1 MSAVAIRD
9 PAEAPRSLSVIASM
23 AENYG
28 MRADAFEA
36 TLRATVVPKQCTR
49 EEFAAFVLVARE
61 YKLNPILKEI
71 YAIPKKGGGIQPIVG
86 VDGWYNIMNKH
97 PQFDALDFEDH
108 LDSKGAVTAITCR
121 IHRKDRSR
129 PICVTEYMD
138 ECRQGTEPWQRW
150 PRRML
155 RHKAAIQAARV
166 AFGFSGIVDPDEAD
180 RFTRPA
186 SAGPAV
192 ASVHAQASRPLQTI
206 DAHPDEFGPSQDPGA
221 EPPSPA
227 ETPANAPEAGEPASS
242 VAPAADD
249 AGENSEQTEKL
260 SPVDEAREA
269 GRKAARASVSYDAI
283 PKKYAR
289 YGDYAAAWQ
298 EGHAAEGERME
309 AEARQ

>member
-1 MSAVAIRD
+1 MSAVAIR
-9 PAEAPRSLSVIASM
+9 EATDTPRQVSVIAAM
-23 AENYG
+23 ASAYG
-28 MRADAFEA
+28 MRAEAFEA
-36 TLRATVVPKQCTR
+36 TLRATVVPKACTR
-49 EEFAAFVLVARE
+49 EEFAAFILVAKE

-97 PQFDALDFEDH
+97 PQFDALDFDDH
-108 LDSKGAVTAITCR
+108 LDDRGAVTAITCR
-121 IHRKDRSR
+121 IYRKDRTR

-138 ECRQGTEPWQRW
+138 ECRQNSEPWQKW

-180 RFTRPA
+180 RFTRVDR
-186 SAGPAV
+186 AGQPV
-192 ASVHAQASRPLQTI
+192 AAIHAQATRQLQTI
-206 DAHPDEFGPSQDPGA
+206 DAHPDEFGPSEDFAA
-221 EPPSPA
+221 EAPPPAA
-227 ETPANAPEAGEPASS
+227 ETPSDPPAGEPASS

-249 AGENSEQTEKL
+249 AGENSESPPRL
-260 SPVDEAREA
+260 SSIEEATQA
-269 GRKAARASVSYDAI
+269 GRYAARKGIGHEAV
-283 PKKYAR
+283 PPKYAK
-289 YGDYAAAWQ
+289 YKSWALAWQ

>member
-1 MSAVAIRD
+1 MTQEDTMSAVAIRD
-9 PAEAPRSLSVIASM
+9 PAGTPRGLSIIASM

-49 EEFAAFVLVARE
+49 EEFAAFILVAKAYE
-61 YKLNPILKEI
+61 LNPILKEI

-108 LDSKGAVTAITCR
+108 LDGAGNVTAITCR
-121 IHRKDRSR
+121 VYRKDRTR
-129 PICVTEYMD
+129 PICVTEYMV
-138 ECRQGTEPWQRW
+138 ECRQGTEPWQKW

-180 RFTRPA
+180 RFTRVDR
-186 SAGPAV
+186 AGQPV
-192 ASVHAQASRPLQTI
+192 ASIHAQATRQLQTI
-206 DAHPDEFGPSQDPGA
+206 DAHPDEFGPSEDFAA
-221 EPPSPA
+221 EPPPPAA
-227 ETPANAPEAGEPASS
+227 ETPADPASS
-242 VAPAADD
+242 SSPLDD
-249 AGENSEQTEKL
+249 AGDNSEAAPAL
-260 SPVDEAREA
+260 SPIEEATQA
-269 GRKAARASVSYDAI
+269 GRYAARTGIGYEAVS
-283 PKKYAR
+283 PKYAKYKAWAR
-289 YGDYAAAWQ
+289 AWQ

>member
-1 MSAVAIRD
+1 MTAVAIRE
-9 PAEAPRSLSVIASM
+9 PETERKSVIVSM
-23 AENYG
+23 ADQYG

-36 TLRATVVPKQCTR
+36 TLRATVVPKACTR
-49 EEFAAFVLVARE
+49 EEFAAFILVARE

-108 LDSKGAVTAITCR
+108 RDERGNVIAITCR
-121 IHRKDRSR
+121 IYRKDRSR

-138 ECRQGTEPWQRW
+138 ECKQPSEPWQRW

-186 SAGPAV
+186 AAGPAV
-192 ASVHAQASRPLQTI
+192 ASTHAAQSRRLQTI
-206 DAHPDEFGPSQDPGA
+206 DADPADYSSDLNPGEAPPADAEQPADTPPAGA
-221 EPPSPA
+221 
-227 ETPANAPEAGEPASS
+227 PASPVS
-242 VAPAADD
+242 TPLPDD
-249 AGENSEQTEKL
+249 AGEDLQADKL
-260 SPVDEAREA
+260 SPIE
-269 GRKAARASVSYDAI
+269 
-283 PKKYAR
+283 
-289 YGDYAAAWQ
+289 
-298 EGHAAEGERME
+298 
-309 AEARQ
+309 EARQAGRDACEAGVDFKDIPERFRNHAHKRKAWQDGYQRKAEEMGA